1 MQWAYNL
8 ISVSGAHYGDSVS
21 SCLTVWI
28 LVVVR
33 QHANSSQCYRLCSP
47 PPCCLSPH
55 PPSLL
60 AAPTLGSVSTSVF
73 LLCFV
78 YLDSIYKRK
87 TGLFHK
93 PSRGSGMSRCQIRR
107 DIRSVGVQFPISSLI
122 WQQTPCFKGRSL
134 ADTSS
139 NLTYTWLDKR
149 DILMFFQLADKETP
163 M

>member
-1 MQWAYNL
+1 MGIQSYFSFRCTLWGL
-8 ISVSGAHYGDSVS
+8 SVFLPHSVNS
-21 SCLTVWI
+21 SCCPSARELFTVLSALFPSTLL
-28 LVVVR
+28 LV
-33 QHANSSQCYRLCSP
+33 SP
-47 PPCCLSPH
+47 S
-55 PPSLL
+55 PSLL
-60 AAPTLGSVSTSVF
+60 AAPTLGSVPTSVF